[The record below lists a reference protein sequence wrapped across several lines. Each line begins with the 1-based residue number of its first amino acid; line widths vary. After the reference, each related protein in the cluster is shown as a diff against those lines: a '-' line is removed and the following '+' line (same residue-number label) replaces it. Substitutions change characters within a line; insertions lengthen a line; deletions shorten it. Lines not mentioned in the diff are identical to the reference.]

1 MIDEKQYKL
10 TKEDALQIYNEAV
23 KANPGADKK
32 AIVQDARRRIEE
44 RQHELDEAYKSAL
57 YAQIVDDAE

>member
-32 AIVQDARRRIEE
+32 VIVQDARRRIEA
-44 RQHELDEAYKSAL
+44 RQRELDEAYKSAL
-57 YAQIVDDAE
+57 YAQIVNDAE